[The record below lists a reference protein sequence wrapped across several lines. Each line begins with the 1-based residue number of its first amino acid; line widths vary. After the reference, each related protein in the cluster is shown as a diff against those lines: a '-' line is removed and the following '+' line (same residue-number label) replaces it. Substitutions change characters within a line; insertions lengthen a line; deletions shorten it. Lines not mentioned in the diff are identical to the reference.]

1 MRTRHRCLPG
11 ADGPATENALQPG
24 PLQGGLA
31 VTHLMFGAFQRKV
44 LFNEYTTYEQTEV
57 RAVRTGIVC
66 GRERGAHRPVAG
78 FFRRVSQTL
87 PALQPRWF
95 ACPLLCPPP
104 GTPSSHR
111 EASPNSPACSP
122 CKQPSQSNSNPS
134 APPWPALGVALLE
147 ADGREQSWEGSKP
160 RLGPAASAEL
170 LADHSHLG
178 GLRLATLMRLPE
190 T

>member
-1 MRTRHRCLPG
+1 M
-11 ADGPATENALQPG
+11 G
-24 PLQGGLA
+24 PLRRMLSSLGPSKGGSRSLTLCLGHFKEKFSSMNIQPMSKHKFVRSEPA
-31 VTHLMFGAFQRKV
+31 SCVAGSGAP
-44 LFNEYTTYEQTEV
+44 T
-57 RAVRTGIVC
+57 ARTP
-66 GRERGAHRPVAG
+66 PVAG